1 MRSPMKYSNE
11 FRKPQ
16 DKKSWLISQILRKKK
31 NSSSQQQNVSKNKR
45 AKTLLE
51 CSGKRGPK
59 SNSSTVRRVL
69 L

>member
-31 NSSSQQQNVSKNKR
+31 NLPVSSRMSL
-45 AKTLLE
+45 KTNMQKPCLNAQVGVVL
-51 CSGKRGPK
+51 
-59 SNSSTVRRVL
+59 RVIAAR
-69 L
+69 